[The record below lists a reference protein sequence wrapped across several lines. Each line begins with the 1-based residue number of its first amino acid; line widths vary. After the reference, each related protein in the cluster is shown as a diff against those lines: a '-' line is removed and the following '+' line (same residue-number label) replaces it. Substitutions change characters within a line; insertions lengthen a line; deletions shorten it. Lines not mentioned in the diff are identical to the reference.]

1 MNAAVTMAFAG
12 FLRLGEITFKGKA
25 AYTTTLASRHPLPVR
40 SAAQSTPV
48 EQYIDYMNAST
59 EQKETE
65 ATNQHREFAAE
76 IAIKSELLPERTTTN
91 RDTKNDSDISTE
103 DSEPTSSLHRR
114 EQHQEREMENGTDIE
129 SRSTQLLRPTR
140 PHQLLYYYESNTRRS
155 RSEIHQAAHQAAHF
169 QHFFTDARRIL
180 TSDGSVRSA
189 AVESDTKSDTPRE
202 FGIGVQVA
210 LGVAVLSWWMLL
222 MTAAFFHT
230 WFEKLTGSLV
240 ALTTIYLV
248 DQHNDAHWPAT
259 TNCNTF
265 ESIDCSL
272 LYMPIGTSTAEY
284 EREKSATDSATD
296 ERNRF
301 PWLMDGAFGF
311 QKRMDVHEVAN
322 VFLFGGNCD
331 IATGQQ

>member
-1 MNAAVTMAFAG
+1 
-12 FLRLGEITFKGKA
+12 
-25 AYTTTLASRHPLPVR
+25 
-40 SAAQSTPV
+40 
-48 EQYIDYMNAST
+48 MNAST

-129 SRSTQLLRPTR
+129 SRSTQLPRPTR

-272 LYMPIGTSTAEY
+272 LYMPIGTNGNRSVEDRRTCAIGTAEY

-311 QKRMDVHEVAN
+311 QKRMDVREVAN

-331 IATGQQ
+331 MATGQQ